1 MRQKRLKYVTKEL
14 LEEHGVITEVKHLEI
29 PKNKNIYLEIGSGKG
44 QFITSLAKNHPDD
57 FFIAMEVNM
66 YVIYR
71 ILEKKLDMQLDNL
84 LIVLGDA
91 KELETYFVNDK
102 IDHLYL
108 NFSDPWPKSKHHKRR
123 LTYPSFLRLYLKVLK
138 KDAFLQFR
146 TDHLDLFID
155 SLDYMENYFD
165 ITDVTY
171 DLEPSDYM
179 TEYEEKKRKLGP
191 IYQLKGKVKQDD
203 SKNI

>member
-14 LEEHGVITEVKHLEI
+14 LEEHGVITDVKHLEI
-29 PKNKNIYLEIGSGKG
+29 PKDKHVYLEIGSGKG

-71 ILEKKLDMQLDNL
+71 ILEKKLEQKLDNL

-91 KELETYFVNDK
+91 KELETYFANDK
-102 IDHLYL
+102 IDLLYL

-123 LTYPSFLRLYLKVLK
+123 LTYPSFLRLYLKILK

-146 TDHLDLFID
+146 TDHLNLFID
-155 SLDYMENYFD
+155 SLDYMEDYFD

-203 SKNI
+203 SKDI

>member
-1 MRQKRLKYVTKEL
+1 MRQKRLKYVTKEI
-14 LEEHGVITEVKHLEI
+14 LEEHGVITDVKHLEI
-29 PKNKNIYLEIGSGKG
+29 PKDKHVYLEIGSGKG

-71 ILEKKLDMQLDNL
+71 ILEKKLEQKIDNL

-91 KELETYFVNDK
+91 KELETYFANDK
-102 IDHLYL
+102 IDLLYL

-123 LTYPSFLRLYLKVLK
+123 LTYPSFLRLYLKILK

-146 TDHLDLFID
+146 TDHLNLFID
-155 SLDYMENYFD
+155 SLDYMEDYFD

-203 SKNI
+203 SKDI